1 MQIIC
6 KRTHPMTDDIVI
18 LDGARTAIG
27 TFGGALSATPP
38 IDLAAT
44 ASAAALSRAGVDPKQ
59 IGHVVF
65 GHVINT
71 EPRDMYLS
79 RVAAMQAGIPDTT
92 PAMNVNRLC
101 GSGAQ
106 AIVSAVQ
113 SLMLGDAAFAL
124 AGGAE
129 NMSRS
134 PYIIPQQRWGA
145 KMGDVTTMD
154 MMLGALNCPFGTG
167 HMGVT
172 AENVAAEHDI
182 SRADQDAFA
191 LASQTRAAAA
201 IEAGYFASQITP
213 VQVKVKR
220 DMVDF
225 DTDEHP
231 KATSADALAGL
242 RTVFQKDGTVTA
254 GNASGIN
261 DGAAAIVL
269 ATASAADAA
278 GLKPKARV
286 LGYAHAG
293 VRPEVMGIGP
303 VPAVENL
310 LAKTG
315 LAASDF
321 DVVESNEAFAA
332 QALAVNKGLG
342 LDPARVNPNGGAIA
356 LGHPVGATGAIITLK
371 ALYELERIGGKRA
384 LITMCIGGGQG
395 IALAIERL

>member
-1 MQIIC
+1 
-6 KRTHPMTDDIVI
+6 MTDIVI

-27 TFGGALSATPP
+27 TFGGALANTAP
-38 IDLAAT
+38 IDLAT
-44 ASAAALSRAGVDPKQ
+44 IASKAAMERSGVDPAQ

-79 RVAAMQAGIPDTT
+79 RVAAMQAGVPHGT

-106 AIVSAVQ
+106 ALVSGIQA
-113 SLMLGDAAFAL
+113 LMLGDAEYAL
-124 AGGAE
+124 TGGAE

-134 PYIIPQQRWGA
+134 PFIMPSARWGQ
-145 KMGDVTTMD
+145 KMGDAASLD

-172 AENVAAEHDI
+172 AENVADEHEI
-182 SRADQDAFA
+182 TRAQMDEFA
-191 LASQTRAAAA
+191 LASQQRAAAA
-201 IEAGYFASQITP
+201 IAAGYFTSQITP
-213 VQVKVKR
+213 VEVKVKR
-220 DMVDF
+220 DMVAF
-225 DTDEHP
+225 EVDEHP
-231 KATSADALAGL
+231 KATSIEALAGL
-242 RTVFQKDGTVTA
+242 KTVFKKDGRVTA

-261 DGAAAIVL
+261 DGAAALVL
-269 ATASAADAA
+269 ARGDAAEKA
-278 GLKPKARV
+278 GLKPKARI

-303 VPAVENL
+303 VPAVQNL

-315 LAASDF
+315 LKASDF
-321 DVVESNEAFAA
+321 DVIESNEAFAS
-332 QALAVNKGLG
+332 QALAVNKELG
-342 LDPARVNPNGGAIA
+342 LDPAKVNPNGGAIA

-371 ALYELERIGGKRA
+371 ALYELERTGGSKA

>member
-1 MQIIC
+1 M
-6 KRTHPMTDDIVI
+6 DDIVI
-18 LDGARTAIG
+18 LSGARTAIG
-27 TFGGALSATPP
+27 TFGGAL
-38 IDLAAT
+38 
-44 ASAAALSRAGVDPKQ
+44 ASVAPTQLGAVVAHAALARAGVAGGQ

-79 RVAAMQAGIPDTT
+79 RIAAIEAGIPDTT

-106 AIVSAVQ
+106 AIVSVIQ
-113 SLMLGDAAFAL
+113 SLAMGDADFGL

-129 NMSRS
+129 SMSNGPHIVQAARFG
-134 PYIIPQQRWGA
+134 Q
-145 KMGDVTTMD
+145 KMGDVRALD
-154 MMLGALNCPFGTG
+154 MMIGALHCPFGTG

-182 SRADQDAFA
+182 SRAAQDGFA
-191 LASQTRAAAA
+191 LESQTRAARA
-201 IEAGYFASQITP
+201 IAEGRFADQIVP
-213 VQVKVKR
+213 VEIQIKR
-220 DMVDF
+220 EMVPF
-225 DTDEHP
+225 VTDEHP
-231 KATSADALAGL
+231 KATSLDALGGL
-242 RTVFQKDGTVTA
+242 KTVFKKDCTVTA

-261 DGAAAIVL
+261 DGAAALVL
-269 ATASAADAA
+269 ARADAA
-278 GLKPKARV
+278 QAAGLTPRARI

-303 VPAVENL
+303 VPAVQAL
-310 LAKTG
+310 LARTG
-315 LAASDF
+315 LSIADF
-321 DVVESNEAFAA
+321 DVIESNEAFAA

-356 LGHPVGATGAIITLK
+356 LGHPVGATGAIITVK
-371 ALYELERIGGKRA
+371 ALYELDRIGGKRA

>member
-1 MQIIC
+1 
-6 KRTHPMTDDIVI
+6 MTDILI

-27 TFGGALSATPP
+27 TFGGSLAGTTP
-38 IDLAAT
+38 IELGTVAAK
-44 ASAAALSRAGVDPKQ
+44 AALERSGVEGAQ

-106 AIVSAVQ
+106 AIVSIVQ
-113 SLMLGDAAFAL
+113 SLMLGDADFGL

-129 NMSRS
+129 CMSRS
-134 PYIIPQQRWGA
+134 PYIIQDQRWGA
-145 KMGDVTTMD
+145 KMGDIRTLD

-182 SRADQDAFA
+182 TRAAQDEFA
-191 LASQTRAAAA
+191 MTSQTRAAAA
-201 IEAGYFASQITP
+201 IADGRFASQITP
-213 VQVKVKR
+213 VMVKQKR
-220 DMVDF
+220 DMVPF

-231 KATSADALAGL
+231 KATTLDALGGL
-242 RTVFQKDGTVTA
+242 RPVFQKDGSVTA

-261 DGAAAIVL
+261 DGAAAIVM
-269 ATASAADAA
+269 ARADAAAKA
-278 GLKPKARV
+278 GLKPRARV

-315 LAASDF
+315 LSITDF
-321 DVVESNEAFAA
+321 DVIESNEAFAA
-332 QALAVNKGLG
+332 QALAVNQGLG

-356 LGHPVGATGAIITLK
+356 LGHPVGATGAIITIK
-371 ALYELERIGGKRA
+371 TLYELERIGGGKG

-395 IALAIERL
+395 IAIAIETL

>member
-1 MQIIC
+1 ME
-6 KRTHPMTDDIVI
+6 DIVI
-18 LDGARTAIG
+18 LSGARTAIG
-27 TFGGALSATPP
+27 TFGGALANTAP
-38 IDLAAT
+38 IDLGAT
-44 ASAAALSRAGVDPKQ
+44 AARAALERAGVEGGQ
-59 IGHVVF
+59 IGHVTF

-79 RVAAMQAGIPDTT
+79 RVAAMNAGIPDTT

-101 GSGAQ
+101 GSGLQ
-106 AIVSAVQ
+106 AIVSSMQ
-113 SLMLGDAAFAL
+113 SLMLGDADFAL

-134 PYIIPQQRWGA
+134 PYIIQSQRWGQ
-145 KMGDVTTMD
+145 KMGDVKTLD

-182 SRADQDAFA
+182 TREAQDAFA
-191 LASQTRAAAA
+191 LSSQTRAAAA
-201 IEAGYFASQITP
+201 IEAGYFDEQITP

-225 DTDEHP
+225 TRDEHP
-231 KATSADALAGL
+231 KVTTPEALAGL

-261 DGAAAIVL
+261 DGAGAVVL
-269 ATASAADAA
+269 ARASAAESA
-278 GLKPKARV
+278 GLKPRARI

-303 VPAVENL
+303 VPAVESL
-310 LAKTG
+310 LKRIDMTA
-315 LAASDF
+315 DQF
-321 DVVESNEAFAA
+321 DVIESNEAFAA
-332 QALAVNKGLG
+332 QALAVSKGLG

-356 LGHPVGATGAIITLK
+356 LGHPVGATGAIITVK
-371 ALYELERIGGKRA
+371 ALYELERIQGRFG

-395 IALAIERL
+395 IAIAIERL

>member
-1 MQIIC
+1 
-6 KRTHPMTDDIVI
+6 MTDIVI
-18 LDGARTAIG
+18 LGGARTAIG
-27 TFGGALSATPP
+27 TFGGSLAGTPP
-38 IDLAAT
+38 IETAT
-44 ASAAALSRAGVDPKQ
+44 VASKAALERSGVEGGQ
-59 IGHVVF
+59 IGHVTF

-79 RVAAMQAGIPDTT
+79 RVAAIQAGIPDTT

-106 AIVSAVQ
+106 AIVSVVQ
-113 SLMLGDAAFAL
+113 SLMLGDAEFGL

-129 NMSRS
+129 AMSRS
-134 PYIIPQQRWGA
+134 PYILPQARWGQ
-145 KMGDVTTMD
+145 KMGDASAGD

-172 AENVAAEHDI
+172 AENVAKEHDI
-182 SRADQDAFA
+182 SREAQDAFA
-191 LASQTRAAAA
+191 LESQTRAAKA
-201 IEAGYFASQITP
+201 IEEGRFKEQIVP
-213 VQVKVKR
+213 VEVRVKR
-220 DMVDF
+220 DMVPF

-231 KATSADALAGL
+231 KSTTPEALAGL
-242 RTVFQKDGTVTA
+242 RAVFQKDGSVTA

-269 ATASAADAA
+269 ARAEAAEKA
-278 GLKPKARV
+278 GLSPKFRV

-310 LAKTG
+310 LARTG
-315 LAASDF
+315 LSITDF
-321 DVVESNEAFAA
+321 DVIESNEAFAA

-342 LDPARVNPNGGAIA
+342 LDAAKVNPNGGAIA
-356 LGHPVGATGAIITLK
+356 LGHPVGATGCIITVK
-371 ALYELERIGGKRA
+371 AMYELERIGGKKG

-395 IALAIERL
+395 IALAIERI

>member
-1 MQIIC
+1 
-6 KRTHPMTDDIVI
+6 MTQDIVI

-27 TFGGALSATPP
+27 TFGGALAATPP

-44 ASAAALSRAGVDPKQ
+44 ASKAALERSGVEGGQ

-79 RVAAMQAGIPDTT
+79 RAAAMNAGVPDTA

-106 AIVSAVQ
+106 AIVSVIQ
-113 SLMLGDAAFAL
+113 SLMLGDADFGL

-134 PYIIPQQRWGA
+134 PFIVPQQRWGA
-145 KMGDVTTMD
+145 KMGDIKTLD

-172 AENVAAEHDI
+172 AENVAAEHNI
-182 SRADQDAFA
+182 TREAQDAFA
-191 LASQTRAAAA
+191 MLSQDRAAAA
-201 IEAGYFASQITP
+201 ISGGHFASQITP
-213 VQVKVKR
+213 VEVRVKR
-220 DMVDF
+220 DMVNF
-225 DTDEHP
+225 EVDEHP
-231 KATSADALAGL
+231 KATTLETLAGL
-242 RTVFQKDGTVTA
+242 RAVFQKDGTVTA

-269 ATASAADAA
+269 ATADAAEKA

-303 VPAVENL
+303 IPAVQAL
-310 LAKTG
+310 LARTG
-315 LAASDF
+315 LSASDF
-321 DVVESNEAFAA
+321 DVIESNEAFAA
-332 QALAVNKGLG
+332 QALAVTQELG
-342 LDPARVNPNGGAIA
+342 FDPAKVNPNGGAIA

-371 ALYELERIGGKRA
+371 ALYQLERTGGKRG
-384 LITMCIGGGQG
+384 LVTMCIGGGQG

>member
-1 MQIIC
+1 
-6 KRTHPMTDDIVI
+6 MTDIVI

-27 TFGGALSATPP
+27 TFGGALASTAP
-38 IDLAAT
+38 IDLAT
-44 ASAAALSRAGVDPKQ
+44 VVTEAALERSGVEGGQ
-59 IGHVVF
+59 IENVVF

-79 RVAAMQAGIPDTT
+79 RAAAVQAGIPDTA

-113 SLMLGDAAFAL
+113 SLMLGDAQFAV

-129 NMSRS
+129 SMSRS
-134 PYIIPQQRWGA
+134 PFIMQQARFGA
-145 KMGDVTTMD
+145 KMGDVKSLD
-154 MMLGALNCPFGTG
+154 MMLGALSCPFGTG

-172 AENVAAEHDI
+172 AENVAAEHQVTREQMDE
-182 SRADQDAFA
+182 FA
-191 LASQTRAAAA
+191 MTSQTRAAAA
-201 IEAGYFASQITP
+201 IDSGLFDSQITP
-213 VQVKVKR
+213 VQVKVRR

-225 DTDEHP
+225 TVDEHP
-231 KATSADALAGL
+231 KATSIEALSGL
-242 RTVFQKDGTVTA
+242 RPAFKKDGSVTA

-261 DGAAAIVL
+261 DGAAAVVL
-269 ATASAADAA
+269 ATADAAEKA

-303 VPAVENL
+303 IPAVQNL
-310 LAKTG
+310 LKKTG
-315 LAASDF
+315 LSISDF
-321 DVVESNEAFAA
+321 DVIESNEAFAA
-332 QALAVNKGLG
+332 QALAVNKELG
-342 LDPARVNPNGGAIA
+342 LDPAKVNPNGGAIA
-356 LGHPVGATGAIITLK
+356 LGHPVGATGAIITVK
-371 ALYELERIGGKRA
+371 TIYELERTGGKKG

-395 IALAIERL
+395 IALAIELL

>member
-1 MQIIC
+1 
-6 KRTHPMTDDIVI
+6 MTDIVI

-27 TFGGALSATPP
+27 TFGGSLAGTAP
-38 IDLAAT
+38 IDLAT
-44 ASAAALSRAGVDPKQ
+44 VAAKAAMERSGVEGGQ
-59 IGHVVF
+59 IGNVVF

-79 RVAAMQAGIPDTT
+79 RVAAIQAGIPDST

-113 SLMLGDAAFAL
+113 SLMLGDAEFAL

-129 NMSRS
+129 SMSRS
-134 PYIIPQQRWGA
+134 PFIVPQQRWGA
-145 KMGDVTTMD
+145 KMGDVMTLD

-172 AENVAAEHDI
+172 AENVASENQI
-182 SRADQDAFA
+182 TRDQQDEFA
-191 LASQTRAAAA
+191 LTSQARAAAA
-201 IEAGYFASQITP
+201 IEAGMFDSQIVP
-213 VQVKVKR
+213 VPVKVRR

-225 DTDEHP
+225 KVDEHP
-231 KATSADALAGL
+231 KATTIEALAGL
-242 RTVFQKDGTVTA
+242 RTVFKKDGTVTA

-261 DGAAAIVL
+261 DGAAAVVM
-269 ATASAADAA
+269 ATAEAAAKA
-278 GLKPKARV
+278 GLKPKARI

-303 VPAVENL
+303 VPAVRNL
-310 LAKTG
+310 LKRTG
-315 LAASDF
+315 LSIGDF
-321 DVVESNEAFAA
+321 DVIESNEAFAA
-332 QALAVNKGLG
+332 QALAVNKELG
-342 LDPARVNPNGGAIA
+342 IDPAKVNPNGGAIA
-356 LGHPVGATGAIITLK
+356 LGHPVGATGAIITIK
-371 ALYELERIGGKRA
+371 TLYELERTGGSKG

-395 IALAIERL
+395 IALAIELL